1 MTAPELLLFPFL
13 LIIIVYRNRTKIDE
27 GDLEITR
34 KYKYLVENVNVKKS
48 WYAKYFVPVFLIRR
62 LLLMA
67 LPVIFYQNFAFQIMF
82 LTFFSMMYIIYYSGV
97 RPTANTQQQYLIEL
111 NEVFIMA
118 INYHMMLLS
127 AFVPKAMHF
136 GVGVSLVNVIML
148 LMMINFSVMGYNMGC
163 RLVDKYVAY
172 KIRKIWEEEI

>member
-1 MTAPELLLFPFL
+1 MVAPELLLFPFL

-48 WYAKYFVPVFLIRR
+48 WYAKYFVPVFLMRR

-82 LTFFSMMYIIYYSGV
+82 LTFFSLMYIIYYSGV
-97 RPTANTQQQYLIEL
+97 KPTANT
-111 NEVFIMA
+111 
-118 INYHMMLLS
+118 
-127 AFVPKAMHF
+127 
-136 GVGVSLVNVIML
+136 
-148 LMMINFSVMGYNMGC
+148 
-163 RLVDKYVAY
+163 
-172 KIRKIWEEEI
+172 